1 MNVSGLKSLTI
12 LKSHCPEIQL
22 GQKICRVVNEEFP
35 HYSIT
40 KFKPLISRHIA
51 KTSNPAAI
59 HKISGIMYSNRPQ
72 MYINGAQYLSDLFPF
87 VEKYKSFNCYE
98 SANLSELALKING
111 VKNSYTANLY
121 KGDANVDHVV
131 CLFNR
136 DGSPF
141 NGEIKNNQTIIIDA
155 WAGVC
160 DFANKLFKEYEGYWA
175 EFLKIP
181 SWHADAAKQKFELRD
196 ISDLSLKDKFL
207 EFILERY
214 PNLKL

>member
-1 MNVSGLKSLTI
+1 MSCSY
-12 LKSHCPEIQL
+12 
-22 GQKICRVVNEEFP
+22 EEFP

-51 KTSNPAAI
+51 KTSHPASI
-59 HKISGIMYSNRPQ
+59 NKIAERLYINRPEAG
-72 MYINGAQYLSDLFPF
+72 IDGTQYVYELFSF
-87 VEKYKSFNCYE
+87 AEKYKSFNCYE
-98 SANLSELALKING
+98 AAKLSELALKING

-160 DFANKLFKEYEGYWA
+160 DFANKLFKEYEVYWA

-214 PNLKL
+214 PNLML